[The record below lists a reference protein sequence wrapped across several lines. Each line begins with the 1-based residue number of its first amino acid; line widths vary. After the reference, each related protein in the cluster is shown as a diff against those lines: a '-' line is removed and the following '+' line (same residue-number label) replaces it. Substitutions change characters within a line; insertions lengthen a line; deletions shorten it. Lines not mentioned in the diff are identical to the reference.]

1 MKAFY
6 DLHMHSC
13 LSPCGDMDMTPNNI
27 VGMSTLLGLNL
38 IALTDHNTC
47 RNCPAVEELG
57 TANGICVLSGMEL
70 TTSEEIHVVCL
81 FPTSEKA
88 LIFESFVANHRMKI
102 KNKPEI
108 YGEQAILNSQDEKTG
123 EIEELLILATDISIM
138 DIKKICDLYGGIAFP
153 AHINRDSY
161 SVLSVLGE
169 IPAECGFTAA
179 EISQSGNEEELKAS
193 HPILNKMHILRDS
206 DSHYLENMRE
216 AGPYFELGILTGE
229 NVINYL
235 KKPISY

>member
-47 RNCPAVEELG
+47 QNCPAVEELG
-57 TANGICVLSGMEL
+57 KANGVCVLSGMEL

-81 FPTSEKA
+81 FPSAEKA
-88 LIFESFVANHRMKI
+88 LSFERLVAEHRMKI

-108 YGEQAILNSQDEKTG
+108 YGEQLILNNQDEKIG

-138 DIKKICDLYGGIAFP
+138 DIKKLCNQYGGTAFP
-153 AHINRDSY
+153 AHINRDSC

-179 EISQSGNEEELKAS
+179 EISQSGNEEKLKAS
-193 HPILNKMHILRDS
+193 HPILNNMVIIRDS
-206 DSHYLENMRE
+206 DAHYLENMRE
-216 AGPYFELGILTGE
+216 AGPFIELLELTPE

-235 KKPISY
+235 EKKNVP

>member
-27 VGMSTLLGLNL
+27 VGMATLLDLNL
-38 IALTDHNTC
+38 IALTDHNSC
-47 RNCPAVEELG
+47 QNCPAVEELG
-57 TANGICVLSGMEL
+57 KANGVCVLSGMEL

-81 FPTSEKA
+81 FPSAKTA
-88 LIFESFVANHRMKI
+88 LEFESFVEKHRMKI

-108 YGEQAILNSQDEKTG
+108 YGEQTILNNQDEKLG

-138 DIKKICDLYGGIAFP
+138 DIKALCSQYGGTAFP
-153 AHINRDSY
+153 AHINRDSS

-169 IPAECGFTAA
+169 IPPECGFTAA
-179 EISQSGNEEELKAS
+179 EVSQSGDIDKLKQE
-193 HPILNKMHILRDS
+193 HPILNDMIIIRDS
-206 DSHYLENMRE
+206 DAHYLENMRE
-216 AGPYFELGILTGE
+216 AGPFIELEKLTPE

-235 KKPISY
+235 EQK

>member
-27 VGMSTLLGLNL
+27 VGMATLLDLNL
-38 IALTDHNTC
+38 IALTDHNSC
-47 RNCPAVEELG
+47 QNCPAVEELG
-57 TANGICVLSGMEL
+57 KANGVCVLSGMEL

-81 FPTSEKA
+81 FPSAKTA
-88 LIFESFVANHRMKI
+88 LDFESFIEKHRMKI

-108 YGEQAILNSQDEKTG
+108 YGEQLILNSQDEKQG

-138 DIKKICDLYGGIAFP
+138 DIKALCSQYGGTAFP
-153 AHINRDSY
+153 AHINRDSS

-169 IPAECGFTAA
+169 IPPECGFTAA
-179 EISQSGNEEELKAS
+179 EVSQSGDIEKLKQE
-193 HPILNKMHILRDS
+193 HPILNDMIIIRDS
-206 DSHYLENMRE
+206 DAHYLENMRE
-216 AGPYFELGILTGE
+216 AGPFIELEKLTPE

-235 KKPISY
+235 EQK

>member
-13 LSPCGDMDMTPNNI
+13 LSPCGDPDMTPNNI

-47 RNCPAVEELG
+47 QNCPAVEELG
-57 TANGICVLSGMEL
+57 KANGICVLSGMEL

-81 FPTSEKA
+81 FPTAEKA
-88 LIFESFVANHRMKI
+88 LYFESFVSQHRMKI
-102 KNKPEI
+102 KNKKEI
-108 YGEQAILNSQDEKTG
+108 YGEQLILNAQDEKIG

-138 DIKKICDLYGGIAFP
+138 DIKKLCNEYGGTAFP
-153 AHINRDSY
+153 AHINRDSC

-169 IPAECGFTAA
+169 IPPECNFSVAEV
-179 EISQSGNEEELKAS
+179 SQSGDIEKLTAS
-193 HPILNKMHILRDS
+193 HPILKNMYIIRDS
-206 DSHYLENMRE
+206 DAHYLENMRD
-216 AGPYFELGILTGE
+216 AGPYIEIDELTAE
-229 NVINYL
+229 NVMNFLEDPL
-235 KKPISY
+235 K

>member
-1 MKAFY
+1 MKVFY

-47 RNCPAVEELG
+47 QNCPAVEELG
-57 TANGICVLSGMEL
+57 RANGICVLSGMEL

-81 FPTSEKA
+81 FPSSEKA
-88 LIFESFVANHRMKI
+88 LNFESFVADHRMKI

-138 DIKKICDLYGGIAFP
+138 DIKEICDRYGGIAFP

-179 EISQSGNEEELKAS
+179 EISQSGNEEKLKDS
-193 HPILNKMHILRDS
+193 HPILKKMHIIRDS
-206 DSHYLENMRE
+206 DSHYLENMRD
-216 AGPYFELGILTGE
+216 AGPYFELDILTGE

-235 KKPISY
+235 KNPKK

>member
-1 MKAFY
+1 MKVFY

-47 RNCPAVEELG
+47 QNCPAVEELG
-57 TANGICVLSGMEL
+57 RANGICVLSGMEL

-81 FPTSEKA
+81 FPSSEK
-88 LIFESFVANHRMKI
+88 
-102 KNKPEI
+102 
-108 YGEQAILNSQDEKTG
+108 AILNSQDEKTG

-138 DIKKICDLYGGIAFP
+138 DIKEICDRYGGIAFP

-179 EISQSGNEEELKAS
+179 EISQSGNEEKLKDS
-193 HPILNKMHILRDS
+193 HPILKKMHIIRDS
-206 DSHYLENMRE
+206 DSHYLENMRD
-216 AGPYFELGILTGE
+216 AGPYFELDILTGE

-235 KKPISY
+235 KNPKK

>member
-27 VGMSTLLGLNL
+27 VGMATLLDLNL
-38 IALTDHNTC
+38 IALTDHNSC
-47 RNCPAVEELG
+47 QNCPAVEELG
-57 TANGICVLSGMEL
+57 KANGVCVLSGMEL

-81 FPTSEKA
+81 FPSAKTA
-88 LIFESFVANHRMKI
+88 LDFESFIEKHRMKI

-108 YGEQAILNSQDEKTG
+108 YGEQIILNSQDEKQG

-138 DIKKICDLYGGIAFP
+138 DIKALCSQYGGTAFP
-153 AHINRDSY
+153 AHINRDSS

-169 IPAECGFTAA
+169 IPQECGFTAA
-179 EISQSGNEEELKAS
+179 EVSQSGDIDKLKQE
-193 HPILNKMHILRDS
+193 HPILNDMIIIRDS
-206 DSHYLENMRE
+206 DAHYLENMRE
-216 AGPYFELGILTGE
+216 AGPFIELEKLTPE

-235 KKPISY
+235 EQK

>member
-13 LSPCGDMDMTPNNI
+13 LSPCGDPDMTPNNI

-47 RNCPAVEELG
+47 QNCPAVEELG
-57 TANGICVLSGMEL
+57 KANGICVLSGMEL

-81 FPTSEKA
+81 FPTAEKA
-88 LIFESFVANHRMKI
+88 LKFESFVSQHRMKI
-102 KNKPEI
+102 KNKKEI
-108 YGEQAILNSQDEKTG
+108 YGEQLILNAQDEKIG

-138 DIKKICDLYGGIAFP
+138 DIKKLCNKYGGTAFP
-153 AHINRDSY
+153 AHINRDSC

-169 IPAECGFTAA
+169 IPPECNFFVAEV
-179 EISQSGNEEELKAS
+179 SQSGDIEKLTAS
-193 HPILNKMHILRDS
+193 HPILKNMYIIRDS
-206 DSHYLENMRE
+206 DAHYLENMRD
-216 AGPYFELGILTGE
+216 AGPYIEIDELTAE
-229 NVINYL
+229 NVMNFLEDPL
-235 KKPISY
+235 K

>member
-47 RNCPAVEELG
+47 QNCPAVEELG
-57 TANGICVLSGMEL
+57 KANGICVLSGMEL

-81 FPTSEKA
+81 FPSAEKA
-88 LIFESFVANHRMKI
+88 LKFESFVAEHRMKI
-102 KNKPEI
+102 KNKKEI
-108 YGEQAILNSQDEKTG
+108 YGEQAILNCQDEKIG
-123 EIEELLILATDISIM
+123 EIEELLILATDISIT
-138 DIKKICDLYGGIAFP
+138 DIKKLCQSYGGTAFP
-153 AHINRDSY
+153 AHINRDSS

-169 IPAECGFTAA
+169 IPPECGFSVA
-179 EISQSGNEEELKAS
+179 EVSQSGDIEKLTAA
-193 HPILNKMHILRDS
+193 HPILKNMYIVRDS
-206 DSHYLENMRE
+206 DAHYLENMRD
-216 AGPYFELGILTGE
+216 AGPYIELDELTPE
-229 NVINYL
+229 NVMNFLEDPL
-235 KKPISY
+235 K